1 MHIIVQCTL
10 YMSNVSRC
18 TIVHCTLYSA
28 LCNVQST
35 VQLLTLLFSTHEY
48 IHTHLHTRTHTHKH
62 TLTQTHT
69 YINRTPDK
77 PHAFFLHHITY
88 YYYYYYTIDTHV
100 YVWQDII
107 EIVV

>member
-1 MHIIVQCTL
+1 MYSPLYNYLHYSSVLMSIYTHI
-10 YMSNVSRC
+10 Y
-18 TIVHCTLYSA
+18 
-28 LCNVQST
+28 
-35 VQLLTLLFSTHEY
+35 THA
-48 IHTHLHTRTHTHKH
+48 HTHTNTHSHK
-62 TLTQTHT
+62 LTQTHT

-88 YYYYYYTIDTHV
+88 YYYYYYYTIDTHV